1 LFSSIHLNFNG
12 IIGNYFL
19 EKYKVDIKH
28 KTKEILFDNNK
39 IYFLNLNLNKNNKF
53 SSVTHDTAAN
63 REFLDRRNV
72 NLCKIINK
80 KKNEIFKL
88 NKELSNTKNDIN
100 KCFGEFKALEADLN
114 NKLIK
119 LDIKIKFK

>member
-1 LFSSIHLNFNG
+1 MFSSIHLNFNG

-39 IYFLNLNLNKNNKF
+39 IYFLNLNLNKNNKS
-53 SSVTHDTAAN
+53 SSVTHDTTAN

-80 KKNEIFKL
+80 KNNEILMDTTWIKKKKKECEKKKE
-88 NKELSNTKNDIN
+88 NKTKNFLELLIN
-100 KCFGEFKALEADLN
+100 LKKY
-114 NKLIK
+114 
-119 LDIKIKFK
+119 